1 MKDKRY
7 FGILCAIL
15 AAAFYSLNSPL
26 SKVLLNHVPATM
38 MAGLLYIG
46 AGAGLLCV
54 NLAQKVTGRA
64 PQEQR
69 LSRKELP
76 YTIGMIV
83 LDIAA
88 PICLMIGLSQSTA
101 ANASLLNNFEIVAT
115 SLIALLIFHERIS
128 PRLWLG
134 IALVTLSSA
143 ILSVEDASSFTF
155 STGSLF
161 VLLAC
166 LCWGMENNC
175 TRMMSSKN
183 PTEIV
188 VIKGFFS
195 GAGSILIALL
205 CGEAFPDAL
214 SIAGALLLG
223 FVAYGLSILFY
234 IYAQRFLGA
243 ARTSAYYAI
252 APFLGVALSFA
263 IFRTPPT
270 ASFVIALLIML
281 AGTIAVTRDSME
293 S

>member
-1 MKDKRY
+1 MKDKRR
-7 FGILCAIL
+7 FGIFCAIL

-26 SKVLLNHVPATM
+26 SKLLLDRVSATM

-54 NLAQKVTGRA
+54 HLAQRASGRA
-64 PQEQR
+64 PREQR

-76 YTIGMIV
+76 YAIGMIL

-88 PICLMIGLSQSTA
+88 PICLMIGLSRSTA
-101 ANASLLNNFEIVAT
+101 ANAALLNNFEIVAT

-143 ILSVEDASSFTF
+143 ILSVEDAASFTF

-166 LCWGMENNC
+166 TCWGLENNC
-175 TRMMSSKN
+175 TRMMSAKS
-183 PTEIV
+183 PTQIV
-188 VIKGFFS
+188 IIKGFFS
-195 GAGSILIALL
+195 GTGSILIALMR
-205 CGEAFPDAL
+205 GEGFPDA
-214 SIAGALLLG
+214 SGIACALLLG

-243 ARTSAYYAI
+243 ARTSAYYAV
-252 APFLGVALSFA
+252 APFLGAGLSLAL
-263 IFRTPPT
+263 FRTPPT
-270 ASFVIALLIML
+270 APFLVALAIML
-281 AGTIAVTRDSME
+281 AGAIVVTRDSMDA
-293 S
+293 